1 MPESR
6 RTSREYEL
14 ELQQLRRKIVL
25 MAERVQRMTLQ
36 AVSAL
41 VERNS
46 ALAADVI
53 VGDREVNR
61 EEIEID
67 ELCLLILAKR
77 QPMASDLRFIATTMK
92 MVTDIERIG
101 DLAVNI
107 AERAISLNGQPP
119 LRAYDD
125 VQRIADIAAE
135 MLNLTI
141 TSFLDRNP
149 QLAEDA
155 IQRDDEVDDLYHRL
169 LRELIEMM
177 TQNPEAIRPCLD
189 VQAIARQLERM
200 GDHTTNIAEMVIYM
214 VRGEDVR
221 HAGKIEGG
229 N

>member
-25 MAERVQRMTLQ
+25 MAERVQRMTLR

-46 ALAADVI
+46 ALAAEVI
-53 VGDREVNR
+53 VEDREVNR

-67 ELCLLILAKR
+67 ELCMLILAKR

-125 VQRIADIAAE
+125 VQRLADICAQ

-141 TSFLDRNP
+141 TGFLDRNT

-155 IQRDDEVDDLYHRL
+155 IARDDEVDDLYHRAL
-169 LRELIEMM
+169 GELVDMM
-177 TQNPEAIRPCLD
+177 TQNPEIIRPALA
-189 VQAIARQLERM
+189 VQAIVRQLERM
-200 GDHTTNIAEMVIYM
+200 GDHTTNVAEMVIYM

-221 HAGKIEGG
+221 HAGKREV
-229 N
+229 

>member
-14 ELQQLRRKIVL
+14 ELQQLRRKIVV
-25 MAERVQRMTLQ
+25 MAERVQRMTLR

-46 ALAADVI
+46 ALAAEVI
-53 VGDREVNR
+53 VEDREVNR

-67 ELCLLILAKR
+67 ELCMLILAKR

-107 AERAISLNGQPP
+107 AERTITLNGQPP

-125 VQRIADIAAE
+125 VQRLADITTE

-141 TSFLDRNP
+141 TGFLDRNP
-149 QLAEDA
+149 QLAESA
-155 IQRDDEVDDLYHRL
+155 IVRDDEVDDLYHRIL
-169 LRELIEMM
+169 GELVDMM
-177 TQNPEAIRPCLD
+177 TQNPETIRPALA
-189 VQAIARQLERM
+189 VQAIVRQLERM
-200 GDHTTNIAEMVIYM
+200 GDHTTNVAEMVIYM
-214 VRGEDVR
+214 VRGEDIR
-221 HAGKIEGG
+221 HAGKREV
-229 N
+229 

>member
-25 MAERVQRMTLQ
+25 MAERVQQMTLS
-36 AVSAL
+36 AVKAL
-41 VERNS
+41 IERNS
-46 ALAADVI
+46 SLAANVI
-53 VGDREVNR
+53 VQDREVNR

-107 AERAISLNGQPP
+107 AERAIVLNGLPP
-119 LRAYDD
+119 LRGYDD
-125 VQRIADIAAE
+125 VQRIADLTGE

-141 TSFLDRNP
+141 TGFLDRNT

-155 IQRDDEVDDLYHRL
+155 ILRDDQVDDLYHRMLGEL
-169 LRELIEMM
+169 LDMM
-177 TQNPEAIRPCLD
+177 MNDVETIRPGLA
-189 VQAIARQLERM
+189 VQAIIRQLERM
-200 GDHTTNIAEMVIYM
+200 GDHITNIAEMVIYM

-221 HAGKIEGG
+221 HAGKLDH
-229 N
+229 